1 MGRRANEAGLE
12 YWRHQIEQY
21 ETSGQTRE
29 AYCTAQGIKVHTLD
43 YWRRKLTEPTAEKS
57 SGESWIPV
65 KIFEEEEPSIE
76 LCVGKVR
83 IMVRPGFRHDLLNEV
98 LRVLSV

>member
-12 YWRHQIEQY
+12 YWRHQIAQY

-43 YWRRKLTEPTAEKS
+43 YWRRKLTERTAENPTC
-57 SGESWIPV
+57 ESWIPV
-65 KIFEEEEPSIE
+65 KIFEEESSIE
-76 LCVGKVR
+76 LNVGKVR
-83 IMVRPGFRHDLLNEV
+83 IMVRPGFRHDLLSEV
-98 LRVLSV
+98 LRVLAV